1 MPCTLLETLLV
12 FTHNDCPHSRALLED
27 FRSRGVLF
35 VEINVGN
42 EPKAMSRL
50 QTLSWEH
57 RLPVVAD
64 HERITIGFRG
74 QASTFE
80 ELGLDVH

>member
-1 MPCTLLETLLV
+1 MPYTRLETLLV
-12 FTHNDCPHSRALLED
+12 FTHKECPYSQALLED
-27 FRSRGVLF
+27 FRLRGVVFL
-35 VEINVGN
+35 EIDVT
-42 EPKAMSRL
+42 EPGALDRL
-50 QTLSWEH
+50 RTLCWEH

-80 ELGLDVH
+80 ALGLD

>member
-1 MPCTLLETLLV
+1 MTLETLLV
-12 FTHNDCPHSRALLED
+12 FTHKECPHSQALLED
-27 FRSRGVLF
+27 FRRRGVVF
-35 VEINVGN
+35 IQIDVA
-42 EPKAMSRL
+42 EPGALERL
-50 QTLSWEH
+50 RTLCWEH

-80 ELGLDVH
+80 ALRLED